1 MPSCL
6 ASSAVHGKYQV
17 CLPTCHQV
25 PCQQVD
31 PSGPLATLRGLLLSD
46 ESLANLQRWIV
57 QHWYAVLFVVLAVM
71 VLLVSL
77 ASPVYHYAFF
87 LPLITFVFLASV
99 LLLICC
105 TSSLILYLSLGL
117 IFSFLIHVSSASHH
131 FHLVSSLLFLLL
143 LLSHSLFPSGS
154 SHDGTLQWCLLIL

>member
-6 ASSAVHGKYQV
+6 SSSAVHGKYKV
-17 CLPTCHQV
+17 CLSTCHQV

-71 VLLVSL
+71 FLLVSL
-77 ASPVYHYAFF
+77 APPVYPYASFSATYHLFSGVYSLVALLHLLSHSLSLSSVHF
-87 LPLITFVFLASV
+87 LLPHLCLRS
-99 LLLICC
+99 L
-105 TSSLILYLSLGL
+105 SSLSLCVQ
-117 IFSFLIHVSSASHH
+117 S
-131 FHLVSSLLFLLL
+131 LVSRS
-143 LLSHSLFPSGS
+143 LLSHSLFPSGT